1 MFCFFIQVQLPL
13 WSCSL
18 LRIYLHCQSVDNL
31 AFAVVYIGGYCR
43 CVVGLLYP
51 PVQSDIYSYICT
63 TIFTGYWKNNE
74 MIVFPC

>member
-1 MFCFFIQVQLPL
+1 M
-13 WSCSL
+13 
-18 LRIYLHCQSVDNL
+18 DNL

-51 PVQSDIYSYICT
+51 SVQSDICSYICT